1 MILVV
6 TYFCV
11 KNRKDL
17 KITWKKILKTNSA
30 RLVIFRTKIKNL
42 PREFH
47 GRYVG
52 CQSLLQTEFHCL
64 FNNDPYQLHSRESVC
79 IQKDTIYDT
88 RLVDRSI
95 FISITI
101 AAGFF
106 AKVRNSMTLPF
117 DLLSELAL
125 LNFGLKHIIQCVFSQ
140 GKSAIDHRH
149 TEFQSNLN

>member
-1 MILVV
+1 MKKKFENELS
-6 TYFCV
+6 TPCYFQ
-11 KNRKDL
+11 NYN
-17 KITWKKILKTNSA
+17 KKPTPWI
-30 RLVIFRTKIKNL
+30 
-42 PREFH
+42 PW
-47 GRYVG
+47 YVG
-52 CQSLLQTEFHCL
+52 CHSLLQTEFHCL

-106 AKVRNSMTLPF
+106 AKFRNSMTLPF

-149 TEFQSNLN
+149 AEFQSNLN

>member
-42 PREFH
+42 PRKFH

-52 CQSLLQTEFHCL
+52 CHSLLQTEFHCL

-106 AKVRNSMTLPF
+106 AKVRNSMTIWF
-117 DLLSELAL
+117 TQWARSSQFRSET
-125 LNFGLKHIIQCVFSQ
+125 HHPMCVFPGKISYRSQ
-140 GKSAIDHRH
+140 THWVSV
-149 TEFQSNLN
+149 

>member
-1 MILVV
+1 M
-6 TYFCV
+6 
-11 KNRKDL
+11 
-17 KITWKKILKTNSA
+17 KKILKTNSA

-52 CQSLLQTEFHCL
+52 CHSLLQTEFHCL
-64 FNNDPYQLHSRESVC
+64 FNQLHSRESVC
-79 IQKDTIYDT
+79 IRKDTIYDT

-95 FISITI
+95 FISIAI

-125 LNFGLKHIIQCVFSQ
+125 LNFGLKHIIQCAFSQ

-149 TEFQSNLN
+149 AEFQSNLN